1 MKRKQIICL
10 LAVCT
15 MLSGVYP
22 MEAKAVE
29 ISKQQT
35 QTEELAG
42 DGYEIVES
50 HDTAKSAETSC
61 FLSVETIC
69 PERFGLNTYVMLMD
83 ELGNSYRVSISSE
96 NWYVGQIYLAPGTYQ
111 VTEVSVF
118 DDYKQE
124 YPFIITE
131 REITLSENENRTISF
146 TMRDYEK
153 IQKEIADRTNAELKD
168 KDTQDVVFSDT
179 QLYKTGIEGVSMQGT
194 GILYYEVEHQGTG
207 AGTMEVS
214 GYATGDYEVVV
225 KIVKSGVL
233 GEAVFQ
239 ISLDGGKSYI
249 GQDVVSESSII
260 GDAGITLY
268 FQIKQDTMEF
278 IQGDEYRVKVPET
291 FSVVASKASTAN
303 LVVTGHPL
311 EAHDFVVTIL
321 SSGGLG
327 KSRFTVESTKGTT
340 INITDVIPEDGIYSL
355 EDDLSLVFSDST
367 AYERGLTYSV
377 IVESNDDTVNY
388 TPLYVL
394 LGFAVTGGAAAL
406 SVMGSRKEK
415 DSEYRV
421 RKYQWRKDEKEYEE
435 S

>member
-22 MEAKAVE
+22 MEAKAAE
-29 ISKQQT
+29 INEQQT
-35 QTEELAG
+35 QTEGLAG
-42 DGYEIVES
+42 DGYEIVEN

-69 PERFGLNTYVMLMD
+69 PEGFGLNTYVMLMD

-118 DDYKQE
+118 DDYKKE

-153 IQKEIADRTNAELKD
+153 IQKEIADRTHAELKD
-168 KDTQDVVFSDT
+168 KETQDVVFSDT
-179 QLYKTGIEGVSMQGT
+179 QLYETGLEGVSMQGT
-194 GILYYEVEHQGTG
+194 GILYYAVEHQGTG

-214 GYATGDYEVVV
+214 GYATGDYDVVV

-249 GQDVVSESSII
+249 GQDVVSESSVI

-268 FQIKQDTMEF
+268 FQTEHDNVEF

-303 LVVTGHPL
+303 LVVKGHPL
-311 EAHDFVVTIL
+311 ESHDFVVIIL

-327 KSRFTVESTKGTT
+327 KSRFTVDSTKGAT
-340 INITDVIPEDGIYSL
+340 INITDVIPENGIYEL
-355 EDDLSLVFSDST
+355 DDDMTLVFSDST

-377 IVESNDDTVNY
+377 TVESNDDTVNY
-388 TPLYVL
+388 TPIYVL
-394 LGFAVTGGAAAL
+394 LGLAVAGGAAAL

-415 DSEYRV
+415 DSEYRI
-421 RKYQWRKDEKEYEE
+421 RKYQWRKEEKEYEE